1 MKKLIIGA
9 GLAAAGIATLC
20 GVLVFSLLTVIFGG
34 GSTAEAKPPPP
45 IPGVSP
51 VLLKAYQQ
59 AVEGAAKTLP
69 NCRGLRWQILAGIG
83 QIESNNAAG
92 HAISEAGDVTPPI
105 IGPALDGS
113 GAGGN
118 TTPVYDTDQ
127 GVWDHDSRYDH
138 AVGVLQFIPSSFRAY
153 SRDGNNDSIKD
164 PHNVFDNAASA
175 VVHLC
180 GTTAKDFST
189 PEALRQALYGYNR
202 SWSYVSKVT
211 EAISAFDVA
220 APADTG
226 KPSIGGSTNGALI
239 VAAAM
244 KKIGTPYSWGGG
256 NASGPSTGIC
266 CSPGGSDGR
275 KVAGFDCSG
284 LTTYA
289 AAQVGITLP
298 RTAAAQ
304 GLLNQQI
311 PASSGLRALLPGDL
325 VFFGFIT
332 GSRTGIHHVG
342 IYIGNGQMVNAP
354 RPGTKV
360 RVEPVWSD
368 GYAGAVRL
376 A

>member
-1 MKKLIIGA
+1 MKKLLIGA
-9 GLAAAGIATLC
+9 GLAAAAIAATC
-20 GVLVFSLLTVIFGG
+20 GAVIFSLLVMIVGH
-34 GSTAEAKPPPP
+34 GSTAEAKPPAQ
-45 IPGVSP
+45 IPGISP

-92 HAISEAGDVTPPI
+92 RAISEAGDVNPPI

-118 TTPVYDTDQ
+118 TTPVRDTDQ
-127 GVWDHDSRYDH
+127 GIWDRDSRYDH

-153 SRDGNNDSIKD
+153 GRDGNNDSIKD

-189 PEALRQALYGYNR
+189 PEALRQALYGYNQ
-202 SWSYVSKVT
+202 SWTYVAKVT
-211 EAISAFDVA
+211 EAIATFDVSL
-220 APADTG
+220 PPGGDR
-226 KPSIGGSTNGALI
+226 PPGGSANGAAI

-244 KKIGTPYSWGGG
+244 KKVGTPYSWGGG
-256 NASGPSTGIC
+256 DASGASKGIC

-275 KVAGFDCSG
+275 KVVGFDCSG

-289 AAQVGITLP
+289 AAQVGIKLP
-298 RTAAAQ
+298 RTAAMQA
-304 GLLNQQI
+304 LLRQQI
-311 PASSGLRALLPGDL
+311 PASAGLRALLPGDL
-325 VFFGFIT
+325 VFFGFIA
-332 GSRTGIHHVG
+332 GSRAGVHHVG
-342 IYIGNGQMVNAP
+342 IYVGNGQMVNAP

-376 A
+376 G

>member
-1 MKKLIIGA
+1 MKKLIVA
-9 GLAAAGIATLC
+9 GGIAAVAGIAVVGFVGLSMLTI
-20 GVLVFSLLTVIFGG
+20 LLGR
-34 GSTAEAKPPPP
+34 GSIAEAKPPGDV
-45 IPGVSP
+45 PGVSP
-51 VLLKAYQQ
+51 ILLKAYQQ

-69 NCRGLRWQILAGIG
+69 NCHGLRWQILAGIA

-118 TTPVYDTDQ
+118 LTPVNDTDQ
-127 GVWDHDSRYDH
+127 GVWDRDTNFDR
-138 AVGVLQFIPSSFRAY
+138 AVGVLQFIPSSWRVY
-153 SRDGNNDSIKD
+153 GRDGNNDSIKD
-164 PHNVFDNAASA
+164 PHNVFDNAAGA

-180 GTTAKDFST
+180 GTGDKDFST
-189 PEALRQALYGYNR
+189 PETLRQALYGYNQ

-211 EAISAFDVA
+211 EAIATFDVS
-220 APADTG
+220 APTADL
-226 KPSIGGSTNGALI
+226 PPGSPKGAVI

-244 KKIGTPYSWGGG
+244 KWVGTPYSWGGG

-275 KVAGFDCSG
+275 KTTGFDCSG
-284 LTTYA
+284 LSTYA
-289 AAQVGITLP
+289 AAQIGINLP

-304 GLLNQQI
+304 SLLQQQI
-311 PASSGLRALLPGDL
+311 PASAGVAALQPGDL
-325 VFFGFIT
+325 VFFGFIP

-342 IYIGNGQMVNAP
+342 IYVGNGQMVNAP
-354 RPGTKV
+354 RPGTQV
-360 RVEPVWSD
+360 RVEPIWSD
-368 GYAGAVRL
+368 SYAGAVRL